1 MMIEKVLSDRL
12 SPVDTIKT
20 EFGKTIKRGHRPVFH
35 TQIIAEGF
43 NEFGEKLFSKD
54 LGHNETVL
62 GGALNVLEKLWDI
75 SASLK
80 VASIN
85 HLLGI
90 NDIVPLPDSSATPD
104 DIVCLWGVGIG
115 GCGDAFGS
123 IRPVHFYEREI
134 GQNGNTDQMI
144 PFRVVNEPF
153 SSTDPNYDKYF
164 MMRKRDDEFYEYY
177 CKAFEIPPVIKVL
190 WKDGAEGEDGTEV
203 GADVYN
209 TTRTDEIETFVEM
222 HCKID
227 AKDIHE
233 YFEHLSQTEMTRI
246 NTIGLF
252 TGRRTELSDGR
263 IDYTNVKLFSKI
275 NFDNESLVNAKT
287 ILYKYRVYVS

>member
-1 MMIEKVLSDRL
+1 MVEEKILSDRL
-12 SPVDTIKT
+12 SAVDDVTKAFSKGISK
-20 EFGKTIKRGHRPVFH
+20 GHRPVFH
-35 TQIIAEGF
+35 TKIIAEGF

-62 GGALNVLEKLWDI
+62 GGAITVLEKLWNVN
-75 SASLK
+75 STLK

-85 HLLGI
+85 NLLGI
-90 NDIVPLPDSSATPD
+90 NDIVPLPESSATAD

-115 GCGDAFGS
+115 GSGDAFDS
-123 IRPVHFYEREI
+123 VRPVHFYEREL
-134 GQNGNTDQMI
+134 GQNGYTDQMI

-153 SSTDPNYDKYF
+153 ASTDANFEKYY

-177 CKAFEIPPVIKVL
+177 LKRFEIDPVIKVL

-203 GADVYN
+203 SPDVYN

-222 HCKID
+222 HCMID

-233 YFEHLSQTEMTRI
+233 YFEHLGQTSMSRI
-246 NTIGLF
+246 NSIGLF
-252 TGRRTELSDGR
+252 TGRRTELPNGT
-263 IDYTNVKLFSKI
+263 IDYTNVKLFSKL
-275 NFDNESLVNAKT
+275 NFNNESLVNAKT